1 MNITPMQKAPDAS
14 DAPVRVHAP
23 FLARGTGTADPL
35 VRTNTVQT
43 SRNVGKSNRSADDT
57 QKSNDRELSPGEA
70 KEMVEDLNEHMDTL
84 QTHLGF
90 SIREDLDRQVVV
102 EIKNR
107 KTDELIKQIPSE
119 ELLKIMENMKELTG
133 IIFNQSV

>member
-1 MNITPMQKAPDAS
+1 MNITRMQNAPDAPDAS
-14 DAPVRVHAP
+14 ARVHAP
-23 FLARGTGTADPL
+23 SLARGTGTAG
-35 VRTNTVQT
+35 TNSVQT
-43 SRNVGKSNRSADDT
+43 LKDVEKSNRSAEDT
-57 QKSNDRELSPGEA
+57 RKSNDTELSPGEA

-90 SIREDLDRQVVV
+90 SIREGLDRQVVV

-107 KTDELIKQIPSE
+107 QTDELIKQIPSE

-133 IIFNQSV
+133 IIFDQSV

>member
-1 MNITPMQKAPDAS
+1 MNITRMQNAPDAS

-23 FLARGTGTADPL
+23 SLARGTGTADPSG
-35 VRTNTVQT
+35 RTNTVQT
-43 SRNVGKSNRSADDT
+43 PRDVEKSNQTADDT
-57 QKSNDRELSPGEA
+57 RKSSDRELSPGEA
-70 KEMVEDLNEHMDTL
+70 KEIVEDLNEHMDTL

-90 SIREDLDRQVVV
+90 SIREDLGRLVVV

>member
-1 MNITPMQKAPDAS
+1 MNITRLQNAPDAS
-14 DAPVRVHAP
+14 DVPVRVHAP
-23 FLARGTGTADPL
+23 SQVRGTGTADTSG
-35 VRTNTVQT
+35 RTTTVQT
-43 SRNVGKSNRSADDT
+43 PKDVEKSTRPAEEAQN
-57 QKSNDRELSPGEA
+57 SNDRELTPGEA
-70 KEMVEDLNEHMDTL
+70 KEMVKDLNEYMDTL

-90 SIREDLDRQVVV
+90 SIREDLGRRVVV

-133 IIFNQSV
+133 IIFDQSV